1 MERTRQ
7 WGRAAGAV
15 GAAGGL
21 LLALAACSSAG
32 SAASADKPTSSTSTS
47 TSTSTSAAAGGD
59 PGATGATSAS
69 APSNTQV
76 AASGASPYLHIA
88 RSDLACPDAQAISTA
103 TGLSLQLV
111 SDPSKAVFCYYI
123 GTSDTDLNGAKQTV
137 SINPH
142 HQAEVTGE
150 SIAKARSEDEANAAD
165 FTSAGV
171 KTGLEGATGLQAPAY
186 HLWINGPAQN
196 SCTTVIGDAAQDAFD
211 VQYAQASQSAQDDC
225 TASDAVAA
233 FLVKT
238 Y

>member
-1 MERTRQ
+1 MECTRPWRRT
-7 WGRAAGAV
+7 AGAV

-32 SAASADKPTSSTSTS
+32 GAGSAAPADQPTASPS
-47 TSTSTSAAAGGD
+47 AAGGD
-59 PGATGATSAS
+59 PGAPAATSAS
-69 APSNTQV
+69 APADTQV

-88 RSDLACPDAQAISTA
+88 RSDLTCPDAQAISTA

-186 HLWINGPAQN
+186 HLWINGPAQS

-211 VQYAQASQSAQDDC
+211 VQYSQAGQSGQSAQDDC
-225 TASDAVAA
+225 TASDAAAA
-233 FLVKT
+233 FLAKT

>member
-1 MERTRQ
+1 MERTRP
-7 WGRAAGAV
+7 WRRTAGAV

-32 SAASADKPTSSTSTS
+32 GAGSAAPADQPTASTSTS
-47 TSTSTSAAAGGD
+47 VAGGD
-59 PGATGATSAS
+59 PGAPAATSAS
-69 APSNTQV
+69 APADTQV
-76 AASGASPYLHIA
+76 AASGASPYLHVA

-123 GTSDTDLNGAKQTV
+123 GASDTDLNGAKQTV

-165 FTSAGV
+165 FTSAGL

-186 HLWINGPAQN
+186 HLWINGPAQS

-211 VQYAQASQSAQDDC
+211 VQYAQAGQSAQDDC